1 MHEHVLGQRHL
12 AVLYGRRDVRKK
24 LAAFLDGVARPIGQ
38 IKTIASAMYVSF
50 DKPGDRGYVA
60 VPRPSRVVGV
70 AVGARAFEDA
80 LDCCRND

>member
-1 MHEHVLGQRHL
+1 MHERVLGQRHL

-24 LAAFLDGVARPIGQ
+24 LAAFLDGVVRPVGQ

-50 DKPGDRGYVA
+50 DKPGERGYVA

-70 AVGARAFEDA
+70 TVGARAFENAFDFQ
-80 LDCCRND
+80 RND